1 MYIFG
6 LFGCYASIKI
16 EGLPSLS
23 VFVFPVLYVY
33 SLFGFYNVLLK
44 NDVDHFLKFLFFL
57 FGGITLSSLFCYD
70 PAGSLQS
77 IVYLVFNAIFGYIL
91 YRSYNLEQFLHILLE
106 TMTVALL
113 LGFIILF
120 INPEI
125 VIYKDPLER
134 ASSIGLPNFKGL
146 FPHKIHAGIYNSVGY
161 MLAIYFYNIRKE
173 KKYLYTAIIYV
184 IAVLGSGSSL
194 ALITFLSIFFL
205 APAIRKIINSFGMK
219 GLLMIS
225 SVLFAMIA
233 IVYYFNIWAYLLE
246 LLGRDATLTGRTE
259 IWEFGIDYFTKHPL
273 LGGGF
278 DVFFD
283 ENSKSPANI
292 LWVLMEYYA
301 APSFHNGYI
310 QILAEAGIL
319 GAVPFLLLLFSNLY
333 LAIKFRHTAL
343 ISIVLICVFANTGAA
358 ILIKPNAFFFVFLI
372 YCIFL
377 FRKNLKLVKH

>member
-1 MYIFG
+1 
-6 LFGCYASIKI
+6 
-16 EGLPSLS
+16 
-23 VFVFPVLYVY
+23 
-33 SLFGFYNVLLK
+33 
-44 NDVDHFLKFLFFL
+44 
-57 FGGITLSSLFCYD
+57 
-70 PAGSLQS
+70 
-77 IVYLVFNAIFGYIL
+77 
-91 YRSYNLEQFLHILLE
+91 
-106 TMTVALL
+106 
-113 LGFIILF
+113 
-120 INPEI
+120 
-125 VIYKDPLER
+125 
-134 ASSIGLPNFKGL
+134 
-146 FPHKIHAGIYNSVGY
+146 
-161 MLAIYFYNIRKE
+161 
-173 KKYLYTAIIYV
+173 
-184 IAVLGSGSSL
+184 
-194 ALITFLSIFFL
+194 
-205 APAIRKIINSFGMK
+205 
-219 GLLMIS
+219 
-225 SVLFAMIA
+225 
-233 IVYYFNIWAYLLE
+233 
-246 LLGRDATLTGRTE
+246 LGRDATLTGRTE

>member
-23 VFVFPVLYVY
+23 VFIFPVLYVY
-33 SLFGFYNVLLK
+33 SLFVFYKVLLK

-77 IVYLVFNAIFGYIL
+77 IVYLVFNAIFGYIM

-113 LGFIILF
+113 LGFLILF

-173 KKYLYTAIIYV
+173 KKYLYTAIIFV

-205 APAIRKIINSFGMK
+205 APAIRKIINSFGM
-219 GLLMIS
+219 
-225 SVLFAMIA
+225 
-233 IVYYFNIWAYLLE
+233 
-246 LLGRDATLTGRTE
+246 
-259 IWEFGIDYFTKHPL
+259 
-273 LGGGF
+273 
-278 DVFFD
+278 
-283 ENSKSPANI
+283 
-292 LWVLMEYYA
+292 
-301 APSFHNGYI
+301 
-310 QILAEAGIL
+310 
-319 GAVPFLLLLFSNLY
+319 
-333 LAIKFRHTAL
+333 
-343 ISIVLICVFANTGAA
+343 
-358 ILIKPNAFFFVFLI
+358 
-372 YCIFL
+372 
-377 FRKNLKLVKH
+377 